1 MKHEPLHIY
10 LRLSEILGDP
20 KADPPTQGLLP
31 ISKSAWWDGI
41 KERRYPAPYKIG
53 KRSVAW
59 RLDDIQSLLDSF
71 ERTL

>member
-1 MKHEPLHIY
+1 MKHEPLHTY
-10 LRLSEILGDP
+10 LRLTEILGDP
-20 KADPPTQGLLP
+20 KGDPPTQGLLP

-41 KERRYPAPYKIG
+41 KEGRYPAPYKIG